1 MDFLLGG
8 AAASA
13 ACIFTNPLEVV
24 KTRMQLQ
31 GELKGRG
38 SYTVHYRNVFHAA
51 LTICRTD
58 GVLAL
63 QRGLLPG
70 LLYQFWMNGI
80 RLGSY
85 SLLEAAG
92 YTRTAGRASVAK
104 STVAGAVS
112 GVLGPLLVSPLYMV
126 KTHLQAQSKSTI
138 AVGHQ
143 YRHQGMLHAL
153 MTIYRQHGITGLWRG
168 SSSAVPRVMVGS
180 AVQLATFSETK
191 QLTRDMQLIPPGS
204 PLEPLVAGMVSSLFT
219 VLAIAPFD
227 VVSTRLYNQPV
238 DQQGKGLFYRSNL
251 DCFAKTVRK
260 EGLSGLY
267 KGTGASY
274 FRLGPHTVLSL
285 FFWDELRKL
294 YWE

>member
-1 MDFLLGG
+1 M
-8 AAASA
+8 
-13 ACIFTNPLEVV
+13 
-24 KTRMQLQ
+24 
-31 GELKGRG
+31 
-38 SYTVHYRNVFHAA
+38 
-51 LTICRTD
+51 
-58 GVLAL
+58 LA
-63 QRGLLPG
+63 
-70 LLYQFWMNGI
+70 
-80 RLGSY
+80 
-85 SLLEAAG
+85 
-92 YTRTAGRASVAK
+92 
-104 STVAGAVS
+104 
-112 GVLGPLLVSPLYMV
+112 PLLVSPIYLV

-138 AVGHQ
+138 AVGYQ

-153 MTIYRQHGITGLWRG
+153 MTIYRQHGVMGLWRG
-168 SSSAVPRVMVGS
+168 SSSALPRVMVGS
-180 AVQLATFSETK
+180 AVQLSTFSETK
-191 QLTRDMQLIPPGS
+191 QLTRDMQVIPAGS

-238 DQQGKGLFYRSNL
+238 DQRGKGLFYRGNL

-285 FFWDELRKL
+285 FFWDELRKF